1 MAGLNTFQLTA
12 ALEKNPIT
20 KKCFDGVYPRDILKS
35 FKKTP
40 RMIIVNTDPST
51 KSGKHWILL
60 YFDAQGRAKIF
71 DSLGNDVASYHS
83 SIKKFIQRH
92 STHYMHAVHDRI
104 QPKGTALCGIIV
116 SIMLVLDMRGCLHK
130 KLYILCLPPQWI
142 KSCIPILFDIPDI
155 ISEYQCCKKN

>member
-1 MAGLNTFQLTA
+1 MDDY
-12 ALEKNPIT
+12 
-20 KKCFDGVYPRDILKS
+20 CH
-35 FKKTP
+35 
-40 RMIIVNTDPST
+40 TDPST

-60 YFDAQGRAKIF
+60 YFDAQGHAEIF

-92 STHYMHAVHDRI
+92 STHYMHVVHDRI
-104 QPKGTALCGIIV
+104 QPKGTALCGHYCLYYAYSRCEGMSAQKIV
-116 SIMLVLDMRGCLHK
+116 HTMPS
-130 KLYILCLPPQWI
+130 PQWI

>member
-1 MAGLNTFQLTA
+1 MDGLNTFQLTA
-12 ALEKNPIT
+12 ALQKNPIT
-20 KKCFDGVYPRDILKS
+20 KKYFDGVYPRDILNS
-35 FKKTP
+35 IKKTP

-51 KSGKHWILL
+51 KGGKHWILL
-60 YFDAQGRAKIF
+60 YFDTWGCAKIF

-83 SIKKFIQRH
+83 SITKFIQRH

-104 QPKGTALCGIIV
+104 QPKGNALCGHYCLYYAYSRCEGMSAQKIV
-116 SIMLVLDMRGCLHK
+116 HTMPS
-130 KLYILCLPPQWI
+130 PQWI

>member
-35 FKKTP
+35 IKKTP
-40 RMIIVNTDPST
+40 QMIIVNTDPST

-60 YFDAQGRAKIF
+60 YFDAQGHAEIF

-92 STHYMHAVHDRI
+92 YTHYMHAVHDRI
-104 QPKGTALCGIIV
+104 QPKGTTLCGHYC
-116 SIMLVLDMRGCLHK
+116 LYYAYLDVRGCLCK
-130 KLYILCLPPQWI
+130 KLYILCLPHNEI